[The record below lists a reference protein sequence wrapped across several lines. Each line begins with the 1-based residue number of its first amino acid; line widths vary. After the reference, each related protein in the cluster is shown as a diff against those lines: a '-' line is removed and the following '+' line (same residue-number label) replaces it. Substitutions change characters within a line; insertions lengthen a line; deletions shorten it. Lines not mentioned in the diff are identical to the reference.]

1 MQSVEIVFG
10 ARQLDR
16 IVTNADE
23 LLLQYRQDTGCD
35 YLDYKPI
42 TPGDRVLP
50 EDLAVTLLVNSHAGY
65 LAFQS
70 IQQHGAEI
78 DLAVLPAVPLEQTSE
93 NERSHVAEVIAKVAS
108 WPGIAA
114 STATKVLH
122 KKRPDLIPILDNQAI
137 FGAYMKPE
145 RPSPGRVRDRDL
157 IQKALDWITIDLCRP
172 ENQSAWLILQE
183 IEPTRT
189 RIQLFDCVWW
199 MDSNEE
205 RKRSAQLHKP
215 NG

>member
-23 LLLQYRQDTGCD
+23 LLRQHRQKDIGSG

-50 EDLAVTLLVNSHAGY
+50 EDLAVTLLLNSRAGY
-65 LAFQS
+65 RAFQS
-70 IQQHGAEI
+70 IQQHGSEI
-78 DLAVLPAVPLEQTSE
+78 DLAALPAVPLEQTSE
-93 NERSHVAEVIAKVAS
+93 DERICVAEVIAKVAS

-145 RPSPGRVRDRDL
+145 RPSPGSVRDRYL
-157 IQKALDWITIDLCRP
+157 IQKALDWITIDLCRS
-172 ENQSAWLILQE
+172 ENQLAWLILQE
-183 IEPTRT
+183 IETTRT

-199 MDSNEE
+199 MYC
-205 RKRSAQLHKP
+205 HP
-215 NG
+215 NDQVSTIAIRA